1 MWSEKINISTHIHVQ
16 PFTCARAQT
25 HTHSERAP
33 AKTFYTTFY
42 SQQCSGIIIAL

>member
-25 HTHSERAP
+25 HTHSEHAP
-33 AKTFYTTFY
+33 AKNTTFY